1 MPHVFH
7 DVKLILSTSNLKPI
21 GLCGFDAGKNNRN
34 RAAMWRESKQVKEVH
49 VSAMEEGEKRLLS
62 SRGNQFGIFSTSR
75 SHFLS
80 LSGFIGRFAIYSST
94 SERMNKLS
102 SRGTKKAAFYA
113 CLTSQSPF
121 SAKGKNVILKRDKFY
136 WFWTNCDIE
145 PRGKWSMDG
154 LANYRE

>member
-1 MPHVFH
+1 MGQKEVEGSPA
-7 DVKLILSTSNLKPI
+7 KCISRLWE
-21 GLCGFDAGKNNRN
+21 GKNERDG
-34 RAAMWRESKQVKEVH
+34 
-49 VSAMEEGEKRLLS
+49 EGPLP
-62 SRGNQFGIFSTSR
+62 
-75 SHFLS
+75 LS

-136 WFWTNCDIE
+136 
-145 PRGKWSMDG
+145 
-154 LANYRE
+154 